1 MNICATLNAVY
12 GRDTRSAQVMNIFLC
27 VIWGGSIWL
36 HDAELIVVDMPPIL
50 CAKHANIIYI
60 SAIAMLFS
68 FLGFISSG
76 KRHQVFKF
84 FGLSV
89 GTLLQAIL
97 ANAYFSAYPPLKM
110 ILVIIILVLVWQLG
124 ALSYIIRCEGLD
136 GKFKRRS

>member
-1 MNICATLNAVY
+1 MNICSTLNAIY

-27 VIWGGSIWL
+27 VIWGGAML
-36 HDAELIVVDMPPIL
+36 AHDLGLILVDMPHIL
-50 CAKHANIIYI
+50 CSNHANIVYI
-60 SAIAMLFS
+60 SSIAALFS
-68 FLGFISSG
+68 FLGFVSSG

-136 GKFKRRS
+136 GKFERRS